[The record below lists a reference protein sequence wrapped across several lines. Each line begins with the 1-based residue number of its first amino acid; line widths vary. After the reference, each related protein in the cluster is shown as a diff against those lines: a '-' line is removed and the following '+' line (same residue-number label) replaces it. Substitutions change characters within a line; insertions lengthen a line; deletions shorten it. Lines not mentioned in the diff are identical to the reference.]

1 MYAQA
6 EFELDPTLFA
16 TLGLRSGQ
24 LKFRS
29 EDRYLDNGD
38 DSSSLGHLYNT
49 PVLAVQWLPQPNLN
63 LYVSAGQGFESPT
76 LGELA
81 NRPDGGS
88 GFNDQ
93 LQAQTSLQVELG
105 AKWRDP
111 RRGLVIE
118 AALFRAQTDDEFS
131 VLGNSGGRK
140 RRGGV
145 ELGLRWQIDPAW
157 RALLAWTYLDA
168 TYLDSFETCIATP
181 CTRPQDRAT
190 VPAGNRIAATVQTSG
205 FASLA

>member
-1 MYAQA
+1 
-6 EFELDPTLFA
+6 
-16 TLGLRSGQ
+16 
-24 LKFRS
+24 
-29 EDRYLDNGD
+29 
-38 DSSSLGHLYNT
+38 
-49 PVLAVQWLPQPNLN
+49 
-63 LYVSAGQGFESPT
+63 

-190 VPAGNRIAATVQTSG
+190 VPAGNRIAATMQTSG